1 MLCNLCSAKLN
12 DRTSLCQ
19 FLGVPEPNV
28 PFPNGNVAA
37 EFGPKLLTVDNER
50 FSKAASNA
58 CMVVILLIS
67 TMLVYLLG

>member
-1 MLCNLCSAKLN
+1 MLYNFCSAKSN

-28 PFPNGNVAA
+28 PFPKGNIAA

-58 CMVVILLIS
+58 CIVVVLLIS
-67 TMLVYLLG
+67 AMFVYLLG